1 MDPHFSLAEE
11 ALRAEVRAFLDAELT
26 EEMREQA
33 RLTVGVFAER
43 PLARAWQEKLHRRG
57 WAAPNWPR
65 EHGGPDWNPVQRYI
79 FEKECAAAGAPILPF
94 MGLKLLAPV
103 LIHFGT
109 PEQQRRFLPAILS
122 GEDFWAQGFSEPGS
136 GSDLASLRTRAVR
149 EGDHYRVNGSKT
161 WTTHAHFAN
170 RIFCLVRTDP
180 DVKPQRGISFLLMD
194 VDLPGMSVRPIL
206 SASGE
211 HEVNEVFFDDVL
223 VPAENLVGGEG
234 QGWTIAKF
242 LLENE
247 RGGTFFGPGL
257 SERASQLRGRLAEM
271 PRCDPALA
279 AALDKARL
287 DALALELIELRI
299 ACDLRDGA
307 DPGVRALMTK
317 QIAAETRQALDR
329 IAMDLHGPDGLQM
342 PWERPLY
349 DAAVPPPIGSDE
361 AQAAA
366 ARYLNSRAWTIFG
379 GTTEIQLSI
388 LARSAFG
395 F

>member
-1 MDPHFSLAEE
+1 MDLEFSSTDE
-11 ALRAEVRAFLDAELT
+11 ALRAEIRSFLEAELS

-33 RLTVGVFAER
+33 RLTVGVFAEW
-43 PLARAWQEKLHRRG
+43 PLARAWQGKLHRRG
-57 WAAPNWPR
+57 WAAPNWPSA
-65 EHGGPDWNPVQRYI
+65 HGGPGWNPVERYI
-79 FEKECAAAGAPILPF
+79 FEKECARAGAPILPF
-94 MGLKLLAPV
+94 MSLKLLGPV
-103 LIHFGT
+103 LIHFGS
-109 PEQQRRFLPAILS
+109 PSQQRDFLPAILS
-122 GEDFWAQGFSEPGS
+122 GEDFWAQGFSEPGA
-136 GSDLASLRTRAVR
+136 GSDLANLRTRAVR
-149 EGDHYRVNGSKT
+149 EGEHYRVNGSKI

-180 DVKPQRGISFLLMD
+180 EVKPQRGISFLLIDMD
-194 VDLPGMSVRPIL
+194 SPGLSVRPIL

-223 VPAENLVGGEG
+223 VPAENLVGEEG

-257 SERASQLRGRLAEM
+257 VERASQLAELLADRPE
-271 PRCDPALA
+271 CDPLLC

-287 DALALELIELRI
+287 DALALDQIELRI

-307 DPGVRALMTK
+307 DPGVRAMMTK
-317 QIAAETRQALDR
+317 QIAAETRQALDH
-329 IAMDLHGPDGLQM
+329 IALEIQGVDGLQL
-342 PWERPLY
+342 PAERPLY
-349 DAAVPPPIGSDE
+349 SAEAPPPIGSRE

-379 GTTEIQLSI
+379 GTSEIQLNI
-388 LARSAFG
+388 LAKAAFG

>member
-1 MDPHFSLAEE
+1 MDLNFSPAEE
-11 ALRAEVRAFLDAELT
+11 VLRAEIRAFLDAELT

-43 PLARAWQEKLHRRG
+43 PLAQAWQERLHSRG

-65 EHGGPDWNPVQRYI
+65 EHGGPGWTPLERYI
-79 FEKECAAAGAPILPF
+79 FEKECARAGAPTLPF
-94 MGLKLLAPV
+94 MSLKLLGPV
-103 LIHFGT
+103 LIHFGSAAQ
-109 PEQQRRFLPAILS
+109 QQRYLPAILS

-149 EGDHYRVNGSKT
+149 EGGHYRVNGSKI

-180 DVKPQRGISFLLMD
+180 EVKPQRGISFLLMD
-194 VDLPGMSVRPIL
+194 IDLPGISVRPIL

-211 HEVNEVFFDDVL
+211 HEVNEVFFEDVL
-223 VPAENLVGGEG
+223 VPVENLVCEEG

-257 SERASQLRGRLAEM
+257 VERASHLQGWVTKLPG
-271 PRCDPALA
+271 CDPMLA
-279 AALDKARL
+279 AALDQARL
-287 DALALELIELRI
+287 DALALELIELQV
-299 ACDLRDGA
+299 ACDLRDDA
-307 DPGVRALMTK
+307 DPGVRALMAK

-329 IAMDLHGPDGLQM
+329 IAMEIHGVDGLQM
-342 PWERPLY
+342 PIERPLY
-349 DAAVPPPIGSDE
+349 GLGVPAPIGSSE
-361 AQAAA
+361 AQVAA

-379 GTTEIQLSI
+379 GTTEIQLNI
-388 LARSAFG
+388 LAKAAFG
-395 F
+395 L

>member
-1 MDPHFSLAEE
+1 MDLDFSSAEK
-11 ALRAEVRAFLDAELT
+11 ALGAEIRAFLDTELT

-43 PLARAWQEKLHRRG
+43 PLAQAWQERLHRRG
-57 WAAPNWPR
+57 WAAPNWPS
-65 EHGGPDWNPVQRYI
+65 EHGGPGWNPVERYV
-79 FEKECAAAGAPILPF
+79 FEKECARAGAPILPF
-94 MGLKLLAPV
+94 MSLKLLGPV
-103 LIHFGT
+103 LIHFGSAAQ
-109 PEQQRRFLPAILS
+109 QQRYLPAILS
-122 GEDFWAQGFSEPGS
+122 GEDFWAQGFSEPDS

-149 EGDHYRVNGSKT
+149 EGGHYRVNGSKI

-170 RIFCLVRTDP
+170 RIFCLVRTNP

-194 VDLPGMSVRPIL
+194 IDLPGISVRPIL

-223 VPAENLVGGEG
+223 VPSENLVGEEG

-257 SERASQLRGRLAEM
+257 VERASQLEGWLAKM
-271 PRCDPALA
+271 PRCDPMLA
-279 AALDKARL
+279 AALDQARL
-287 DALALELIELRI
+287 DAFALELIELQI
-299 ACDLRDGA
+299 ACDLRDGL

-329 IAMDLHGPDGLQM
+329 IAMEIHGVDGLQM
-342 PWERPLY
+342 PVERPLY
-349 DAAVPPPIGSDE
+349 DPAVPTPIGSIE

-379 GTTEIQLSI
+379 GTSEIQLNI
-388 LARSAFG
+388 LAKTAFG

>member
-1 MDPHFSLAEE
+1 MNLDFTPAEE
-11 ALRAEVRAFLDAELT
+11 ALRAEIQAFLDNALT
-26 EEMREQA
+26 GEMRRQA
-33 RLTVGVFAER
+33 RLTAGVFAER
-43 PLARAWQEKLHRRG
+43 PLAQAWQEKLYHRG

-65 EHGGPDWNPVQRYI
+65 QFGGPGWNPVERFI
-79 FEKECAAAGAPILPF
+79 FEKECARAGAPVLPF
-94 MGLKLLAPV
+94 MGLKLLGPV

-109 PEQQRRFLPAILS
+109 AEQQQRYLPAILS

-149 EGDHYRVNGSKT
+149 DGGHYRVNGSKI

-194 VDLPGMSVRPIL
+194 IDLPGISIRPIL
-206 SASGE
+206 SASGD
-211 HEVNEVFFDDVL
+211 HELNEVFFDDVL
-223 VPAENLVGGEG
+223 VPAENLVGEEG

-257 SERASQLRGRLAEM
+257 VERAAGLGQQLASLPAS
-271 PRCDPALA
+271 DPLLI
-279 AALDKARL
+279 AALDRARI
-287 DALALELIELRI
+287 DAMALELIELQI

-317 QIAAETRQALDR
+317 QIAAETRQTLDR
-329 IAMDLHGPDGLQM
+329 IALDIYGADALQM
-342 PWERPLY
+342 PVERPLY
-349 DAAVPPPIGSDE
+349 DQAVPQAIGSVE
-361 AQAAA
+361 AQSAA

-379 GTTEIQLSI
+379 GTSEIQLNI
-388 LARSAFG
+388 IAKAAFG

>member
-1 MDPHFSLAEE
+1 MDPNFSPAEE
-11 ALRAEVRAFLDAELT
+11 ALRAEIRAFLDEELT

-33 RLTVGVFAER
+33 RLTVGVFADR
-43 PLARAWQEKLHRRG
+43 PLAQAWQERLHRRG

-65 EHGGPDWNPVQRYI
+65 EHGGTGWNPVERYV
-79 FEKECAAAGAPILPF
+79 FEKECARAGAPILPF
-94 MGLKLLAPV
+94 MSLKLLGPV
-103 LIHFGT
+103 LIHFGSAA
-109 PEQQRRFLPAILS
+109 QRQRWLPAILS
-122 GEDFWAQGFSEPGS
+122 GEDFWAQGFSEPDS

-149 EGDHYRVNGSKT
+149 EGAHYRVDGSKI

-194 VDLPGMSVRPIL
+194 IDLPGISVRPIL

-211 HEVNEVFFDDVL
+211 HEVNEVFFDNVL
-223 VPAENLVGGEG
+223 VPAENLVGEEG

-257 SERASQLRGRLAEM
+257 VERASQLEGWLAKM
-271 PRCDPALA
+271 PGCDPAFA
-279 AALDKARL
+279 AALDQARL
-287 DALALELIELRI
+287 DALALELIELQV
-299 ACDLRDGA
+299 ACDLRDGV

-329 IAMDLHGPDGLQM
+329 IAMDIHGVDGLQM
-342 PWERPLY
+342 PVERPLY
-349 DAAVPPPIGSDE
+349 DPAVPAWIGSID

-379 GTTEIQLSI
+379 GTTEIQLNI
-388 LARSAFG
+388 LAKTAFG

>member
-1 MDPHFSLAEE
+1 MDLDFSPAEE
-11 ALRAEVRAFLDAELT
+11 ALRDEIRAFLDAELT
-26 EEMREQA
+26 EDMREQA

-57 WAAPNWPR
+57 WAAPNWPN
-65 EHGGPDWNPVQRYI
+65 EYGGPGWNPVERFI
-79 FEKECAAAGAPILPF
+79 FEKECARAGAPVLPF
-94 MGLKLLAPV
+94 MSLKLLGPV
-103 LIHFGT
+103 LIHFGS
-109 PEQQRRFLPAILS
+109 PEQQQRYLPAILS

-149 EGDHYRVNGSKT
+149 EGDHYRVNGSKI

-194 VDLPGMSVRPIL
+194 IDLPGISVRPIL

-211 HEVNEVFFDDVL
+211 HEVNEVFFEDVL

-257 SERASQLRGRLAEM
+257 VESAARLAE
-271 PRCDPALA
+271 RLETASGNDPVLA
-279 AALDKARL
+279 AALEKARL
-287 DALALELIELRI
+287 DAVALEMIELRI
-299 ACDLRDGA
+299 ACDLRDGV
-307 DPGVRALMTK
+307 DPGNRALMTK
-317 QIAAETRQALDR
+317 QIAAETLQALDHV
-329 IAMDLHGPDGLQM
+329 AMEVHGADGLQM
-342 PWERPLY
+342 PVERPLY
-349 DAAVPPPIGSDE
+349 DPAVPPPVGSGE
-361 AQAAA
+361 AQTVA

-379 GTTEIQLSI
+379 GTTEIQLNI
-388 LARSAFG
+388 LAKTAFG